1 MWDRYLTKIFDS
13 SLRCLFLR
21 AAEREKNWTKILI
34 SLLSTIFF
42 FVETIGLSE
51 GKRVGKPLDG
61 QHLLAPGLDQE
72 KVSVN
77 LVGNIKREDRFTK
90 LVIFDID

>member
-1 MWDRYLTKIFDS
+1 MTKIFES
-13 SLRCLFLR
+13 SQRCLFLR
-21 AAEREKNWTKILI
+21 AAEREKNELRFNII
-34 SLLSTIFF
+34 IVNDIF

-51 GKRVGKPLDG
+51 SKRVGKPLDG